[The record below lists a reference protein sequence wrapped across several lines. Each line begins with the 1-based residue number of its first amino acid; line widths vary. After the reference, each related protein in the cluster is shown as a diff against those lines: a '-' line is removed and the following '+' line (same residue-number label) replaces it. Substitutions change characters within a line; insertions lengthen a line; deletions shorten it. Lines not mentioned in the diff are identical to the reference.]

1 MQGRTRRGL
10 RQALNV
16 GIVGGSLGG
25 LTAALVLRDLGCEVE
40 VAERSTAE
48 LESRGAGIVVL
59 PETSR
64 YLSERTNLGLDA
76 VTTSTTVLRYLD
88 AEGTIVYEAPRHY
101 RYSGWHTI
109 YRALLDS
116 LGRERYHVGRE
127 VTAIDAL
134 DGTVEV
140 GYADGGSDLCDLVV
154 CADGIG
160 SGSRARLLP
169 EVRPAYAG
177 YVAWRGTVA
186 ETELPPWV
194 LSAFRDALVYE
205 VIADSHILLYPIPA
219 HGGATEPGE
228 RLLNFVWYR
237 NYEGAELEDLMTD
250 RDGVRREVSLPP
262 GAVRA
267 VHVDEMRSFARE
279 YLAPPIAEVV
289 AHAAAPFAQ
298 AIYDLDVPR
307 MAFGRVCLI
316 GDAAFVVRPHI
327 AAGTAKAAADAW
339 ALADALGSS
348 DMEVERALLQWEA
361 RQLAVGRA
369 ALERARRN
377 GDRSQFHGTWTPGD
391 PDLDYGLVPGG

>member
-1 MQGRTRRGL
+1 VPGRTRRGL

-48 LESRGAGIVVL
+48 LEARGAGIVVL

-64 YLSERTNLGLDA
+64 YLNERTNVGLDA
-76 VTTSTTVLRYLD
+76 VTTSTSVLRYLD
-88 AEGTIVYEAPRHY
+88 ADGAIVHESPRHY

-109 YRALLDS
+109 YRALLGS
-116 LGRERYHVGRE
+116 FGRERYHIGRE
-127 VTAIDAL
+127 VTAIDER
-134 DGTVEV
+134 DGEVVV
-140 GYADGGSDLCDLVV
+140 GYADDGTGAFDLVV

-160 SGSRARLLP
+160 SASRLRFLP

-186 ETELPPWV
+186 ESELPPWV
-194 LSAFRDALVYE
+194 LGAFRDALVYE
-205 VIADSHILLYPIPA
+205 VISESHILLYPIPA
-219 HGGATEPGE
+219 HGGATEPGQ

-237 NYEGAELEDLMTD
+237 NYEGAALEDLMTD

-262 GAVRA
+262 GAARA
-267 VHVDEMRSFARE
+267 VHVDELRSFAHDN
-279 YLAPPIAEVV
+279 LAPPIAEVV
-289 AHAAAPFAQ
+289 AHAGAPFAQ
-298 AIYDLDVPR
+298 AIFDIEVPR

-316 GDAAFVVRPHI
+316 GDAAFAVRPHI

-339 ALADALGSS
+339 ALGEALAES
-348 DMEVERALLQWEA
+348 DMDVERALPLWEA
-361 RQLAVGRA
+361 RQLTVGRA

-377 GDRSQFHGTWTPGD
+377 GERSQFLGTWIPGD
-391 PDLDYGLVPGG
+391 PELDYGLTDGS